1 MNEDAWTNDISE
13 VLDVVSEKVPNL
25 IRGIYEVLFSE
36 EGATSMG
43 KGVSTFYKHLIDA
56 GMDKDDA
63 MKLTCDYM
71 GTLNS
76 IANQLKSQG

>member
-63 MKLTCDYM
+63 MKLTRDYM

-76 IANQLKSQG
+76 MANQLKSQG

>member
-1 MNEDAWTNDISE
+1 MNKQDAVKDVSE

-63 MKLTCDYM
+63 MKLTRDYM

-76 IANQLKSQG
+76 MANQLKSQG